1 MVNVPEVGTGNAGSR
16 SIVSKIYSVIG
27 ITAAIALVGSYFFSR
42 GEVFYGIL
50 TLLVFLTLFALQVIL
65 LANADK
71 NLTTAVILN
80 SVAWASFF
88 YSAVSFPFIFAFGF
102 LLFFLFLAGRRGKDE
117 LNNSLKVKVSR
128 VVQSVIGFALTAV
141 VIFTFVSMILIAKL
155 DLTEERV
162 YRLTDVVVAPIA
174 RHYVQDFT
182 PDMETGT
189 FFAKLA
195 ERNLITNRQAIN
207 QSVAQLKQD
216 IEGYAGTQIDLRR
229 SVAENL
235 YQALQFK
242 ISNLTPQA
250 KIYWA
255 LIILGM
261 IFLSVK
267 SIEFLIAF
275 PLILFVFIIYQLL
288 LAFNFIS
295 IDIKNRRQEVVLLNK

>member
-1 MVNVPEVGTGNAGSR
+1 MVNVPEVATGNARSGS
-16 SIVSKIYSVIG
+16 IAFKIYSVIG
-27 ITAAIALVGSYFFSR
+27 ITAAIALAGSYLFSR
-42 GEVFYGIL
+42 GEIFYGVL
-50 TLLVFLTLFALQVIL
+50 TLLVFLVLFTLQVIL

-88 YSAVSFPFIFAFGF
+88 YSAASFHFILAFGF
-102 LLFFLFLAGRRGKDE
+102 LLLFLFLAGRRGKDE

-128 VVQSVIGFALTAV
+128 VVLSVVGFALAAV
-141 VIFTFVSMILIAKL
+141 VIFIFVAMILIAKL
-155 DLTEERV
+155 DLTEERI
-162 YRLTDVVVAPIA
+162 YRLTDVVVTPIA

-195 ERNLITNRQAIN
+195 ERNLVTNRQVIN

-216 IEGYAGTQIDLRR
+216 IEGYVGTQIDLRR
-229 SVAENL
+229 SVAGNL

-250 KIYWA
+250 KIYWV
-255 LIILGM
+255 LIILGT

-267 SIEFLIAF
+267 SIEFLIVL
-275 PLILFVFIIYQLL
+275 PLIFFVFIIYQLL
-288 LAFNFIS
+288 LAFNFVS
-295 IDIKNRRQEVVLLNK
+295 VDLENRRQEVVLLNK